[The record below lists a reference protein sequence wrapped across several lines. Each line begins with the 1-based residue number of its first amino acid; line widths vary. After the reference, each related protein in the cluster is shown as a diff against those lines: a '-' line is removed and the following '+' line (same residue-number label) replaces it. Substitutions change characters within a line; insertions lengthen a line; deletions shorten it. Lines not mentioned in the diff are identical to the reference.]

1 MAFMRSLNLHTK
13 TTVLASAI
21 TLTVL
26 GAALALVSVRVADIV
41 DKEQRSRAQLLV
53 INFADQIS
61 HMPVPRDP
69 QLLAQSA
76 TLMRGAHPDIVAVR
90 VWQRVGGVYKVAAEA
105 AGSAPAENLPDE
117 TIDALRSG
125 LDSRIIKTLPKEA
138 DSSLYRVAAPITDS
152 TNSSNLNAEEK
163 RFSGA
168 VELIERLDDAPL
180 IARGFERTAVWMA
193 LAAVLII
200 TLAVYLLFRQIVYR
214 PIERLLFAMSRA
226 ESGDLSVAA
235 LLPPRPPDELGQ
247 LTRGFNRMIERVRE
261 MTEEREARAGLLQ
274 ERVHEATAEL
284 ERRNNQ
290 LEEINLELWQT
301 TRRLTELERLAAAGQ
316 TAAQFAHEVGT
327 PLNLISGHV
336 QLLRA
341 HLINDAR
348 ADTRLETISAQIERI
363 ERIVRRMLDRTRPEA
378 VSLVPVDIHALLLR
392 TFETTAPTLESRG
405 VHLDTTHLA
414 TQLPRVK
421 GDADRLQQ
429 VFINL
434 INNALD
440 AMPEGGEL
448 RVSAW
453 ALSAEESKGR
463 KEKSITSKEK
473 SVEGLSVFVEF
484 ADTGCGI
491 TADVRAH
498 IFDAF
503 YTTKEKGR
511 GTGLG
516 LFVVRQVM
524 REHGG
529 EIEAE
534 SDTQCGARFRLKLPA
549 MENTDLLP
557 PSPTTKRVAAPLQSI
572 RT

>member
-1 MAFMRSLNLHTK
+1 MIAMRSLNLHTK

-53 INFADQIS
+53 INFADQIN
-61 HMPVPRDP
+61 HMPTPRDP
-69 QLLAQSA
+69 QMLAQAA

-90 VWQRVGGVYKVAAEA
+90 VWQRVGGVYKVTAEA

-117 TIDALRSG
+117 TIDALRAG
-125 LDSRIIKTLPKEA
+125 LDSRIVKALPKEA
-138 DSSLYRVAAPITDS
+138 DSSLYRVAAPITDL
-152 TNSSNLNAEEK
+152 TEATYPNTKEK

-193 LAAVLII
+193 LAAILII
-200 TLAVYLLFRQIVYR
+200 TLAIYLLFRQIIYR

-226 ESGDLSVAA
+226 EAGDLSAAA
-235 LLPPRPPDELGQ
+235 LPLRPPDEIGQ
-247 LTRGFNRMIERVRE
+247 LSQGFNRMIERLRG

-274 ERVHEATAEL
+274 ERVHEATNEL
-284 ERRNNQ
+284 ARRNNQ

-341 HLINDAR
+341 HLSDDER
-348 ADTRLETISAQIERI
+348 ADARLETISAQIERI

-378 VSLVPVDIHALLLR
+378 IQFVPVDVHALLLR
-392 TFETTAPTLESRG
+392 TFDTTAPALDARG
-405 VHLDTTHLA
+405 VRLDTTRLA
-414 TQLPRVK
+414 AELPFVK

-440 AMPEGGEL
+440 AMPDGGEL

-453 ALSAEESKGR
+453 PSQAKDSSGR
-463 KEKSITSKEK
+463 KEKGIPQKEK
-473 SVEGLSVFVEF
+473 SFETAFVVMEF

-491 TADVRAH
+491 TAAVRAH
-498 IFDAF
+498 IFEAF

-529 EIEAE
+529 EIEVGSE
-534 SDTQCGARFRLKLPA
+534 QNCGACFRLKLPA
-549 MENTDLLP
+549 MENESLSSSAESAP
-557 PSPTTKRVAAPLQSI
+557 APLQSI
-572 RT
+572 HS